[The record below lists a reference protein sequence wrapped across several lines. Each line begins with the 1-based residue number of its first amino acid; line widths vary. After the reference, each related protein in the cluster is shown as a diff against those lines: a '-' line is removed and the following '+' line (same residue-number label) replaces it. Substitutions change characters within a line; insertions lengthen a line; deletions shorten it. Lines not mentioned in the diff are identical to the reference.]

1 MINCVNCWI
10 SNERGYFLDT
20 KQSQFLYELDRWLRD
35 QQNDDLTGTIRTSRE
50 LITQIEN
57 RGYYSEAEAEVLNEL
72 RLQYIKDKK
81 KK

>member
-1 MINCVNCWI
+1 MSEGV
-10 SNERGYFLDT
+10 FLDANQQ
-20 KQSQFLYELDRWLRD
+20 KFLSELDKWLRD
-35 QQNDDLTGTIRTSRE
+35 QQNDDLTGTIRLSRE

-57 RGYYSEAEAEVLNEL
+57 RGYYSEVEAEVLNEL

>member
-1 MINCVNCWI
+1 MREGI
-10 SNERGYFLDT
+10 FLDA
-20 KQSQFLYELDRWLRD
+20 KQSQFLSELDKWLRD
-35 QQNDDLTGTIRTSRE
+35 QQNDDLTGTIRLSRE

-57 RGYYSEAEAEVLNEL
+57 RGYYSEVEAEVLNEL

>member
-1 MINCVNCWI
+1 MREGI
-10 SNERGYFLDT
+10 FLDA
-20 KQSQFLYELDRWLRD
+20 KQSQFLSELDKWLRG
-35 QQNDDLTGTIRTSRE
+35 QQNDDLTGTVRLSRE

-57 RGYYSEAEAEVLNEL
+57 RGYYSEVEAEVLNEL